1 MMLKKLALAVVLLV
15 APALLIAQTQGLG
28 APTFPAPA
36 IGASAVLLHTTMAD
50 YWEWKLAYFPETATS
65 IGRDEYN
72 DRWRDWSAAGRA
84 TIRRDQEEFLS
95 TTIYA
100 GAGNLTA
107 VDRLSEQLL
116 QYELDMALS
125 SATWVE
131 LTSQTSQAQGAHN
144 RVLTVIDQ
152 MPARDVKD
160 YENILARLRKLPV
173 YVDQT
178 IELMREQL
186 AAGLAQ
192 PQIVIDLT
200 LEQVVAQSRP
210 PALESPLLAA
220 FSRFPSAVSSPDQD
234 RLRRQAVAAYE
245 QQFVPSW
252 KTLETF
258 LRDTYRPRARPQIGL
273 SSLPNGAEGYA
284 TLIRYYTSTQLS
296 AQAIHEIGLR
306 EVERISREMEQLAR
320 ADGFTGPVADYERQL
335 ASRPGMTF
343 TSKDEMIAYA
353 REVAARVE
361 PELPRLFR
369 LRPRMKYD
377 IRPIPPDREAS
388 SASNYGVGTA
398 DGSRPAWFNMNT
410 YRPEEQVKYR
420 TEALVLHETVPG
432 HHLQVALE
440 RELEG
445 LPEFRRVFDASAFS
459 EGWGLYA
466 ESLGAE
472 LGTVYREPSTKFG
485 QLASEMFRAVRLV
498 VDTGIHSLGW
508 SRDQART
515 YFSTHVPSQSLA
527 EVDRYIARPAQALG
541 YKLGEL
547 RIRELRRR
555 AEQALG
561 PRFDIRSFHDAV
573 LKNGRIPL
581 DRLDLE
587 VTSYISAAQVA
598 R

>member
-1 MMLKKLALAVVLLV
+1 MLRGVALATVLAL
-15 APALLIAQTQGLG
+15 APALLLAQTQGLG
-28 APTFPAPA
+28 PPTFPAPA
-36 IGASAVLLHTTMAD
+36 IGASVTALYTLMAD
-50 YWEWKLAYFPETATS
+50 YWEWRLANSPETATNV
-65 IGRDEYN
+65 GRHDYN

-84 TIRRDQEEFLS
+84 RTRQEQQNFL
-95 TTIYA
+95 TTTVYI
-100 GAGNLTA
+100 GTGNLTVA
-107 VDRLSEQLL
+107 DRLSEQML

-125 SATWVE
+125 SEPWATLV
-131 LTSQTSQAQGAHN
+131 QRTSQADGAHN
-144 RVLTVIDQ
+144 QVFTVIDQ

-160 YENILARLRKLPV
+160 YENLIARLRGLPV

-192 PQIVIDLT
+192 PQIVIDLM
-200 LEQVVAQSRP
+200 LDQVVAQSQP

-220 FSRFPSAVSSPDQD
+220 LSRFPASIAGPDQE
-234 RLRRQAVAAYE
+234 RLRAQAVAAYE

-252 KTLETF
+252 KRLETF
-258 LRDTYRPRARPQIGL
+258 LRDTYRPKARPQIGL

-284 TLIRYYTSTQLS
+284 TLIRYYTTTSLP
-296 AQAIHEIGLR
+296 AAEIHEIGVR
-306 EVERISREMEQLAR
+306 EVARITREMEQLAR
-320 ADGFTGPVADYERQL
+320 ADGFDGSVADYERAL
-335 ASRPGMTF
+335 ARRPGMLF
-343 TSKDEMIAYA
+343 TSQDEMIAYA

-361 PELPRLFR
+361 PELPRLFG

-377 IRPIPPDREAS
+377 VRPIPADREAS
-388 SASNYGVGTA
+388 TASNYTVGTA
-398 DGSRPAWFNMNT
+398 DGARPAWFNMNT
-410 YRPEEQVKYR
+410 YQPEQQVKYR

-432 HHLQVALE
+432 HHLQVALA

-445 LPEFRRVFDASAFS
+445 VPAFRRVFSASAFA
-459 EGWGLYA
+459 EGWALYA

-472 LGTVYREPSTKFG
+472 LGTVYRDPATRFG

-498 VDTGIHSLGW
+498 VDTGIHSQGW
-508 SRDQART
+508 SREQART
-515 YFSTHVPSQSLA
+515 YFAAHVPGQSLA
-527 EVDRYIARPAQALG
+527 EIDRYIARPAQALG

-561 PRFDIRSFHDAV
+561 PRFDVRAFHDAV
-573 LKNGRIPL
+573 LRNGLIPL
-581 DRLDLE
+581 DRLELE
-587 VTSYISAAQVA
+587 VANYISSVPLA